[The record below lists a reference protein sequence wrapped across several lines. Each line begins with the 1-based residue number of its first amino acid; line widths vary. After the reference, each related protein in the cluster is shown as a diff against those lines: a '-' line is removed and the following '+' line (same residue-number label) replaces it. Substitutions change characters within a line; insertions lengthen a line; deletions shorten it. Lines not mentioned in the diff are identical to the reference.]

1 MTLKS
6 FPRLL
11 RFPLCFPQTLQLP
24 GEGGLRLRSQME
36 ESGASLGLPGMTTD
50 FPLRC
55 CSPPVQGTLWQVSV
69 SVAWETQGHPPSL
82 ISSSPPPG
90 QRGTTAPPQG
100 GLGTWGG
107 NAIPSFT
114 SLLHSDPASPRAPS
128 FWPLEKEGDTGR
140 VRRQRMKKGG
150 VSSVPPTPWLAEGP
164 PTKTR
169 GHAQVRVSLAQR
181 AGAHPLSWCL
191 DGRVPV

>member
-24 GEGGLRLRSQME
+24 GEGGLGLRSQME
-36 ESGASLGLPGMTTD
+36 ESGASPGLPGMTTD

-82 ISSSPPPG
+82 ISSPPPG
-90 QRGTTAPPQG
+90 QGGTTAPPQG

-128 FWPLEKEGDTGR
+128 FWPLTLEKEGDTGR
-140 VRRQRMKKGG
+140 VRRQRMKGG
-150 VSSVPPTPWLAEGP
+150 VSSRSHPPPGSRKDPRQKLGVTHRSGS
-164 PTKTR
+164 
-169 GHAQVRVSLAQR
+169 H
-181 AGAHPLSWCL
+181 
-191 DGRVPV
+191 